1 MQEHYQILEW
11 DSRFFDLKIA
21 QVEQNILS
29 VGNDDLC
36 LKKLAEAN
44 VNLAYYNTDTPLQ
57 ETSNKYFDFFLV
69 NKKVP
74 IKKKIGNS
82 SPIHENISF
91 YNEPEPNEQLINLA
105 QRAGA
110 FSRFLKDPNID
121 PIKVKELYEEWIV
134 KSVKK
139 EMASE
144 VLVYK
149 KNSKIEG
156 FVTLKINPPVGETP
170 LFAVSREVEGKG
182 ASFALM
188 RAADS
193 VLYDNGCS
201 YYTSATQA
209 ENKAALTVF
218 NRHGFEI
225 KPVEYTYHLWRK

>member
-1 MQEHYQILEW
+1 MQDHFRILEW
-11 DSRFFDLKIA
+11 DSQFFDLKIA
-21 QVEQNILS
+21 QLEQNILS
-29 VGNDDLC
+29 MGNDNLC

-44 VNLAYYNTDTPLQ
+44 VNLAYYNSNTPVR
-57 ETSNKYFDFFLV
+57 ETRNDHFDFFLV

-74 IKKKIGNS
+74 IKKKINNS
-82 SPIHENISF
+82 TPMHENISF
-91 YNEPEPNEQLINLA
+91 YNDPEPDEKLKNLA

-149 KNSKIEG
+149 KNNKIEG
-156 FVTLKINPPVGETP
+156 FVTLKTNPPLGETP

-193 VLYDNGCS
+193 VLYDKGCS

-218 NRHGFEI
+218 RRHGFEI
-225 KPVEYTYHLWRK
+225 NPIEYTYHLWRK